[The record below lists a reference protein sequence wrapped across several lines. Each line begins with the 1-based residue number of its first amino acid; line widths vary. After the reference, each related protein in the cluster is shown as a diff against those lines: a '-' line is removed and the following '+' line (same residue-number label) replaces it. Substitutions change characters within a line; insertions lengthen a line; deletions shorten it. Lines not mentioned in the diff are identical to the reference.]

1 MPHTLQI
8 TTPTDRELTMTRVF
22 DAPRDLVWEAL
33 TKPELLKRWLGVH
46 NGWVFETCELDLRVG
61 GKYRYVWRSPTGY
74 AMGMGGEYLEI
85 VPREKIVSTEVF
97 DDAWYEGKA
106 VGTLTLT
113 ERNGQTTMSTVVK
126 YDTKDIRDAVL
137 KSPMESGV
145 VAAYDTLEGLLP
157 TLAVNA
163 GE

>member
-22 DAPRDLVWEAL
+22 DAPRELVWEAL

-61 GKYRYVWRSPTGY
+61 GRYRYVWRSPTGY

-85 VPREKIVSTEVF
+85 VPREKIVSTEKF

-126 YDTKDIRDAVL
+126 YDTKEIRDAVL
-137 KSPMESGV
+137 KSPMETGV
-145 VAAYDTLEGLLP
+145 VAAYNTLDGLLASLP
-157 TLAVNA
+157 AA
-163 GE
+163 RP